1 MSFSLRFAFKR
12 SDSLMR
18 EFLDVD
24 LLLLQSHPHRMDETG
39 SDRRG
44 EIYSTTF
51 LINAW
56 GPALSGH
63 EEKPGFF
70 GACSGG
76 RRAPPP
82 LLFARRVLPQSSG
95 RTA

>member
-24 LLLLQSHPHRMDETG
+24 LLLLQSHPHRIDETG

-44 EIYSTTF
+44 GFTKLY
-51 LINAW
+51 
-56 GPALSGH
+56 ALSCPETRAGV
-63 EEKPGFF
+63 
-70 GACSGG
+70 
-76 RRAPPP
+76 RAPRP
-82 LLFARRVLPQSSG
+82 
-95 RTA
+95 